1 MVKAKD
7 NQAELLLYIKGILLY
22 KSWYFTFF
30 NVDFQSLFRNRGFNT
45 VNIETL
51 IPHRNGMKLV
61 DSIVKVDEHI
71 AVTESTVT
79 SSWPLVKNNA
89 VNSLV
94 LIELVAQTSAVCIGW
109 KELQDTHENMGG
121 KGWLVG
127 IKSAS
132 FFTGD
137 IPLNTQI
144 MTQTCI
150 NFTMDNY
157 TEIQGESKAGDV
169 VLGKII
175 LQVLKNIN

>member
-1 MVKAKD
+1 MNID
-7 NQAELLLYIKGILLY
+7 
-22 KSWYFTFF
+22 
-30 NVDFQSLFRNRGFNT
+30 
-45 VNIETL
+45 IETL
-51 IPHRNGMKLV
+51 LPHRDGMRLV
-61 DSIVKVDEHI
+61 DKVVKVDEQM

-79 SSWPLVKNNA
+79 KSWPLLENNA
-89 VNSLV
+89 VGCLV

-109 KELQDTHENMGG
+109 KELKDGRDNVGG

-137 IPLNTQI
+137 IPVNTHI
-144 MTQTCI
+144 MTQTRI
-150 NFTMDNY
+150 SFTMDNY
-157 TEIQGESKAGDV
+157 TEIQGESRAGNV